1 MAAPAAQN
9 AANPAPTPFEHKLV
23 KFDLEGHF
31 HYTFTVD
38 LELDLSDPKLNEEFA
53 LEGVPLAGKWT
64 CKCRQEGD
72 KVLVSLK
79 HGTLRLGIFGKR
91 VERKLELFW
100 HGDGMSTSL
109 NATVWST
116 GPVPA
121 ANPASGKSLGGGRV
135 ESLGDE
141 PTSEAEVLV
150 KRMPDLDLSPSPHD
164 VRLFFPTREADL
176 WTESSFLSQSSP
188 YFKTLLS
195 SEFTETVSV
204 PAKRPR
210 TRRNSS
216 PASSP
221 ADADANDFED
231 SDDETDNLYFKAH
244 PPFQHERDELQH
256 PYKEVKITKTAFTTY
271 RAVLAYLRTGYIAFA
286 PLSCTFSADVNA
298 DAPTRASRIEA
309 TVSSDPSL
317 PYPVSPKSTFRL
329 AHLLELEELHHLCLA
344 NLSKQLTINGAP
356 HELFSDT
363 SVCYDSWRKV
373 ILDFVVDNCD
383 AVTASKAWQEMEGK
397 VERDEVQGAAPIM
410 LELFKRKPVKAV
422 GAFPPFLWTFLFK
435 QAKHIPSDIRPPIH
449 IDLLPRLNRLLLAP
463 AGTLLVTLSLLP
475 LARLVYHWSD
485 GDKKGE
491 ERGRGRAYA
500 ASILAFP
507 TLLWLSA
514 KLGEAEVSNH
524 LDLLAFGS
532 YGALHFAS
540 PIIAGW
546 WIWGFGSQGAACTFG
561 WTLGAQ
567 NLAGLATHLVFPN
580 AAPWFYDVYGIDA
593 AQPDYSYPGNPAGLI
608 RVDTILGTHIYT
620 KAFGHGPVVFGAIPS
635 LHAATSICCG
645 LFVTRYSRGYRGLAF
660 MVFYCFWMFWSTQYL
675 HHHFAIDL
683 LCGTFYS
690 LLSFTLFERTRLRA
704 LDRRH
709 YSLGLT
715 NGYERLFYARRDGE
729 NWDEYGE
736 RMLRRLGGDE
746 GGKEGALALSR
757 SSSGGSVG
765 RVPMGRPGGYEAV
778 PEAAEEEGRTVFA
791 LRDGEEDEEA
801 DDRPRY
807 GSPSRF
813 ATPNR
818 SVASLA

>member
-1 MAAPAAQN
+1 MAAG
-9 AANPAPTPFEHKLV
+9 L
-23 KFDLEGHF
+23 
-31 HYTFTVD
+31 
-38 LELDLSDPKLNEEFA
+38 
-53 LEGVPLAGKWT
+53 
-64 CKCRQEGD
+64 RR
-72 KVLVSLK
+72 
-79 HGTLRLGIFGKR
+79 LRLGT
-91 VERKLELFW
+91 LL
-100 HGDGMSTSL
+100 
-109 NATVWST
+109 ATVGAVLLHCRWVLLNGAS
-116 GPVPA
+116 VPY
-121 ANPASGKSLGGGRV
+121 R
-135 ESLGDE
+135 
-141 PTSEAEVLV
+141 
-150 KRMPDLDLSPSPHD
+150 
-164 VRLFFPTREADL
+164 L
-176 WTESSFLSQSSP
+176 WT
-188 YFKTLLS
+188 
-195 SEFTETVSV
+195 
-204 PAKRPR
+204 
-210 TRRNSS
+210 
-216 PASSP
+216 
-221 ADADANDFED
+221 
-231 SDDETDNLYFKAH
+231 
-244 PPFQHERDELQH
+244 
-256 PYKEVKITKTAFTTY
+256 
-271 RAVLAYLRTGYIAFA
+271 VL
-286 PLSCTFSADVNA
+286 
-298 DAPTRASRIEA
+298 
-309 TVSSDPSL
+309 
-317 PYPVSPKSTFRL
+317 
-329 AHLLELEELHHLCLA
+329 
-344 NLSKQLTINGAP
+344 
-356 HELFSDT
+356 
-363 SVCYDSWRKV
+363 
-373 ILDFVVDNCD
+373 
-383 AVTASKAWQEMEGK
+383 
-397 VERDEVQGAAPIM
+397 
-410 LELFKRKPVKAV
+410 V

-463 AGTLLVTLSLLP
+463 AGILLVTLSLLP
-475 LARLVYHWSD
+475 LARVVYYWSD

-546 WIWGFGSQGAACTFG
+546 WIWGFGSQGAACAFG

-608 RVDTILGTHIYT
+608 RVDSILGTHIYT

-645 LFVTRYSRGYRGLAF
+645 LFVTRYSRGYRGLSF
-660 MVFYCFWMFWSTQYL
+660 MLVYCFWMFWSTQYL

-690 LLSFTLFERTRLRA
+690 LLSFTLFERTRLRK

-736 RMLRRLGGDE
+736 RMLRRLGGE
-746 GGKEGALALSR
+746 GEEGKEGALALSR

-765 RVPMGRPGGYEAV
+765 RVPVNRPVGYEAV
-778 PEAAEEEGRTVFA
+778 PEAAEEEGTTVFA
-791 LRDGEEDEEA
+791 SRDGDEDEEA

-807 GSPSRF
+807 GSPSRY

-818 SVASLA
+818 SFASLA